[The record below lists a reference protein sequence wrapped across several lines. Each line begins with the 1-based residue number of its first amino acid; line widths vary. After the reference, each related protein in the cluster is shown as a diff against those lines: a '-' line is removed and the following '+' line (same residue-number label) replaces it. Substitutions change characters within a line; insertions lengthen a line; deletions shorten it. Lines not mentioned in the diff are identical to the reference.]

1 MRTISEQQVITK
13 TTYTADGT
21 TDIYNVPFEYLS
33 KAHVIV
39 TADGE
44 AADYEWLSDH
54 AVKFNTPP
62 QSGTLIIIE
71 RQTPYNEAF
80 VHWTDGSVMFSD
92 DLNNQLLQVLFVLQE
107 NKQALEGALSY
118 DDLKGAYDALG
129 DRITNLGDPIDPQ
142 DAVTYKIFLEEISE
156 LRVEVGAEVE
166 KVLAAAAAAE
176 ASAEEARK
184 HAQDYI
190 PFSFGRFTY
199 DDDGNLVVDYYGDAD
214 EDDIKFD
221 EDGNITIYIK
231 NSPKINVGRGRIV
244 FKGEYSDTTQYVFY
258 DCVRHNGSWWLHIG
272 TEPTT
277 AYEPLDEDDV
287 WILFAAKGDQGPKG
301 DKGDTGKGLVISG
314 RYDTLETLQNA
325 VTAPETGDAYSVG
338 TESPYATYIWNGAE
352 WVNHGALQGPK
363 GDTGPQGE
371 TGPQGPAGTSVISA
385 YFDENDN
392 LVIETSDEEEN
403 TTEG

>member
-54 AVKFNTPP
+54 AVKFDTPP

-71 RQTPYNEAF
+71 RQTPYDEAF

-129 DRITNLGDPIDPQ
+129 NRITNLGDPQDPQ

-176 ASAEEARK
+176 EYAEASRECMEASC
-184 HAQDYI
+184 ACAA
-190 PFSFGRFTY
+190 
-199 DDDGNLVVDYYGDAD
+199 DA
-214 EDDIKFD
+214 
-221 EDGNITIYIK
+221 
-231 NSPKINVGRGRIV
+231 
-244 FKGEYSDTTQYVFY
+244 
-258 DCVRHNGSWWLHIG
+258 
-272 TEPTT
+272 
-277 AYEPLDEDDV
+277 
-287 WILFAAKGDQGPKG
+287 AAKVQP
-301 DKGDTGKGLVISG
+301 
-314 RYDTLETLQNA
+314 
-325 VTAPETGDAYSVG
+325 
-338 TESPYATYIWNGAE
+338 
-352 WVNHGALQGPK
+352 
-363 GDTGPQGE
+363 
-371 TGPQGPAGTSVISA
+371 
-385 YFDENDN
+385 
-392 LVIETSDEEEN
+392 
-403 TTEG
+403 